1 MINFFVV
8 ALLAVWKP
16 VESLEQRSSHPLE
29 TKELA
34 FEWTRRSDVEYSVYT
49 IVSCK
54 REMYQTKSIENR
66 RDTMCCCES
75 SGLFWEIYDRIKVN

>member
-16 VESLEQRSSHPLE
+16 VESLEQRPSHPLE
-29 TKELA
+29 TTGLWMDEE
-34 FEWTRRSDVEYSVYT
+34 EWRRVLRVYHR
-49 IVSCK
+49 ILEEGNVSN
-54 REMYQTKSIENR
+54 EINENR

-75 SGLFWEIYDRIKVN
+75 SALFWEIYDRIKVN